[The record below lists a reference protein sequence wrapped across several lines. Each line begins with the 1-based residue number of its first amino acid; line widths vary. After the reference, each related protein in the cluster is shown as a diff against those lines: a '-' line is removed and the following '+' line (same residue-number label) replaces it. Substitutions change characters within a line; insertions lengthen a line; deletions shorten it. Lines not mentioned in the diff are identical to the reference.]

1 MDWFNSQL
9 RTGLA
14 RAQEVQERARE
25 LAAQATIQARHL
37 AEQASVQAKVL
48 AERAAEEANAR
59 LNSLVPG
66 TVAGTPQ
73 ASAADPLELQ
83 RYAVTDKL
91 LELVSSMTYSL
102 FSDTNMDELGAS
114 LPLGAAAV
122 QPGGE
127 VRLLAWQE
135 RHALLVLTSSP
146 QLQHLRYALCPK
158 QVYFSLVGH
167 LLPPEA
173 FGLAPLPGSLG
184 AQAAAAE
191 AHAQPT
197 TDPSSTPTTSATT
210 AGVADLL
217 GSLAK
222 AAHQAQAQLAS
233 TAAAAASTITS
244 MTHTGSAAAKAN
256 SDPSP
261 AASKQAST
269 GGEGGSKASSAAASA
284 VPPLVPA
291 GGKPR
296 PATEAGSRQLGGP
309 TGAVAA
315 AGTAVAAGALA
326 AHLLPSVKSHGS
338 GLDAGSE
345 AAADRQGVEEEGE
358 EGTAAPLGADNE
370 SCGLNEA
377 DLAALDELGIND
389 SGEQDGA
396 CPEDDDLHGLDDDP
410 ELAAYLQPS
419 LTPIHALPPPL
430 QEALAADSTADA
442 GPGSEL
448 GSGAEDLDDYIS
460 QLCSYVQQPCVLQH
474 LPPALS
480 LQLQQT
486 PVAAV
491 CSEAEQCRSRHSQQ
505 GSADAE
511 MSADTPAA
519 GQAATPTL

>member
-73 ASAADPLELQ
+73 ASAADPSELQ

-158 QVYFSLVGH
+158 RMSDVQFWQVYFSLVGH

-197 TDPSSTPTTSATT
+197 TDPSSTATTAATT

-410 ELAAYLQPS
+410 ELAAYLQ
-419 LTPIHALPPPL
+419 
-430 QEALAADSTADA
+430 EALAADSTADA

-460 QLCSYVQQPCVLQH
+460 QL
-474 LPPALS
+474 
-480 LQLQQT
+480 
-486 PVAAV
+486 
-491 CSEAEQCRSRHSQQ
+491 
-505 GSADAE
+505 DAE
-511 MSADTPAA
+511 LSADTPAA
-519 GQAATPTL
+519 GHSATPTL

>member
-1 MDWFNSQL
+1 MPGKHWILTRLLQAIPCAISGHGVRSLTASTRYEQYTLESGVFMDWFNSQL

-73 ASAADPLELQ
+73 ASAADPSELQ

-309 TGAVAA
+309 TGA

-460 QLCSYVQQPCVLQH
+460 QL
-474 LPPALS
+474 
-480 LQLQQT
+480 
-486 PVAAV
+486 
-491 CSEAEQCRSRHSQQ
+491 
-505 GSADAE
+505 DAE
-511 MSADTPAA
+511 LSADTPAA
-519 GQAATPTL
+519 GHSATPTL

>member
-1 MDWFNSQL
+1 MQCL
-9 RTGLA
+9 VML
-14 RAQEVQERARE
+14 Q
-25 LAAQATIQARHL
+25 
-37 AEQASVQAKVL
+37 VL

-73 ASAADPLELQ
+73 ASAADPSELQ

-191 AHAQPT
+191 AHAQPPT
-197 TDPSSTPTTSATT
+197 APSSTPNTAATT
-210 AGVADLL
+210 AGVADIL

-244 MTHTGSAAAKAN
+244 MTHTGPAAAKAN

-261 AASKQAST
+261 AASQPAST

-309 TGAVAA
+309 AGVAA

-345 AAADRQGVEEEGE
+345 AAADRQGAEEEGE
-358 EGTAAPLGADNE
+358 EGAAAPPGADNE

-410 ELAAYLQPS
+410 ELAAYLQ
-419 LTPIHALPPPL
+419 
-430 QEALAADSTADA
+430 EALAADSTADA

-460 QLCSYVQQPCVLQH
+460 QL
-474 LPPALS
+474 
-480 LQLQQT
+480 
-486 PVAAV
+486 
-491 CSEAEQCRSRHSQQ
+491 
-505 GSADAE
+505 DAE
-511 MSADTPAA
+511 LSADTPAA